1 MKGMEFRIDITPGK
15 LSYTYGERNGEP
27 IDQLPE
33 ELDFHIDSLHLET
46 AQLLESWL
54 NVWDRIGQTDNLR
67 ALLDSDPFKI
77 IGKHLWVLLLN
88 NPVGQALQARMAE
101 PQATPL
107 QVQISF
113 DRYTYPELRR
123 LPWEFLCEPVSENF
137 LVTAT
142 NLLLV
147 RYASLTNYPGTQVE
161 RAADKLRVQFITALP
176 RADKYKRVNER
187 VHKLEADLAAE
198 AGLDPQELIEDLDV
212 AKIRAALHQDAAP
225 CHVVHINGLCRGEPG
240 KPKLW
245 MSSNSGTPDW
255 LDATPLIDALTAME
269 NRLPRLVILQLTETE
284 AGDADENFERLA
296 PALIRSGIPAVLAM
310 QYTLPPDDKNEL
322 GIQFYKDLAAKKS
335 VGAAVQA
342 FRQALKR
349 GTRATREMGSPVL
362 YLREDGP
369 LIEQGNDSAKSS
381 TETRGGRPHL
391 PRGGPPDIQMALK
404 PTLTEAAHFY
414 SPRSVTQ
421 TRRWLS
427 ETVFDGTVVDAR
439 AKLRAYLKRHEGEPE
454 IVDLCKEIGRALNQL
469 EKGDSR
475 A

>member
-1 MKGMEFRIDITPGK
+1 MNGMEFRIEITPGK
-15 LSYTYGERNGEP
+15 LSYTYGERNGET
-27 IDQLPE
+27 IEELPE
-33 ELDFHIDSLHLET
+33 ELDFDIDNLHLET

-54 NVWDRIGQTDNLR
+54 NVWDRIGQTENLQ

-77 IGKHLWVLLLN
+77 IGKHLWLLLLDN
-88 NPVGQALQARMAE
+88 AVGGALQAKMAE
-101 PQATPL
+101 PQVTPL

-113 DRYTYPELRR
+113 ARYTAPELRR
-123 LPWEFLCEPVSENF
+123 LPWEFLCEPLTENF

-147 RYASLTNYPGTQVE
+147 RYASLTDFPGTRVD

-176 RADKYKRVNER
+176 LAAKYKAVNTRVQ
-187 VHKLEADLAAE
+187 KLEADLSAE
-198 AGLDPQELIEDLDV
+198 AGLDPHALIEDLDV
-212 AKIRAALHQDAAP
+212 DKIKAALHKDAPP

-245 MSSNSGTPDW
+245 MSSDSGKPDW
-255 LDATPLIDALTAME
+255 LDATPLTEALTAIE

-310 QYTLPPDDKNEL
+310 QYTLPPDDKNEIW
-322 GIQFYKDLAAKKS
+322 IQFYKDLAAKKS
-335 VGAAVQA
+335 VGEAVQA
-342 FRQALKR
+342 FRQALMK
-349 GTRATREMGSPVL
+349 GSRATREMGSPVL

-369 LIEQGNDSAKSS
+369 LIEQGDDSAKSS
-381 TETRGGRPHL
+381 TETRGGRRNL
-391 PRGGPPDIQMALK
+391 QRGGGVDIQLALK
-404 PTLTEAAHFY
+404 PTLIDAADLY
-414 SPRSVTQ
+414 SPRTVRQTQ
-421 TRRWLS
+421 RWLS

-454 IVDLCKEIGRALNQL
+454 IVELCKEIGRALNQL
-469 EKGDSR
+469 EKSDSH